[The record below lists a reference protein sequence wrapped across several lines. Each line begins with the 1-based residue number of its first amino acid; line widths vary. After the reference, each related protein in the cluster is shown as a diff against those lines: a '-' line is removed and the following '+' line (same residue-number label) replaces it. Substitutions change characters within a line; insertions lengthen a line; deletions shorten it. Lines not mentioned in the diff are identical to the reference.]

1 MAMDSSGAQK
11 NYSQSKA
18 ALMGFT
24 MRSPKRDAEVDQ
36 ARIGS
41 IVNAIDKATEDVVAE
56 RTGLIE
62 RVKALV
68 DQKQAIVKRNVWQR
82 KASANL
88 STGEFFRAEQRLKI
102 LGQQIL
108 DFECLKAEISQ
119 RDALRRIDIQ
129 DSRII

>member
-1 MAMDSSGAQK
+1 MDSSGPHK
-11 NYSQSKA
+11 NYSQIKA
-18 ALMGFT
+18 ALEGFT

-56 RTGLIE
+56 RTGLIG
-62 RVKALV
+62 RVKALA

-88 STGEFFRAEQRLKI
+88 STKELFGLSK
-102 LGQQIL
+102 G
-108 DFECLKAEISQ
+108 
-119 RDALRRIDIQ
+119 
-129 DSRII
+129 

>member
-1 MAMDSSGAQK
+1 
-11 NYSQSKA
+11 
-18 ALMGFT
+18 

-56 RTGLIE
+56 RTGLIG
-62 RVKALV
+62 RVKALA

-88 STGEFFRAEQRLKI
+88 STKELFRAEQRLKV
-102 LGQQIL
+102 LGQQKL
-108 DFECLKAEISQ
+108 DFERLKALILQ
-119 RDALRRIDIQ
+119 KIPNTMR
-129 DSRII
+129 

>member
-1 MAMDSSGAQK
+1 MDSSGAQK

-88 STGEFFRAEQRLKI
+88 STKELFRAEQRLKV
-102 LGQQIL
+102 LGQQKL
-108 DFECLKAEISQ
+108 DFERLKALILQ
-119 RDALRRIDIQ
+119 KIPNTMR
-129 DSRII
+129 

>member
-1 MAMDSSGAQK
+1 MAMDSSGPHK
-11 NYSQSKA
+11 NYSQIKA
-18 ALMGFT
+18 ALEGFT

-56 RTGLIE
+56 RTGLIG
-62 RVKALV
+62 RVKALA

-88 STGEFFRAEQRLKI
+88 STKELFRAEQRLKV
-102 LGQQIL
+102 LGQQKL
-108 DFECLKAEISQ
+108 DFERLKALILQ
-119 RDALRRIDIQ
+119 KIPNTMR
-129 DSRII
+129 